1 MKVNL
6 LIKVQA

>member
-6 LIKVQA
+6 LYHWSI